1 MSVGRLTVA
10 AILKAMHLMAK
21 NVDIETIVTITF
33 WCLFTCVCVW
43 LAIPSTI
50 LTLSATQTYMP
61 KKKKKPSEFDASSNR
76 AV

>member
-33 WCLFTCVCVW
+33 
-43 LAIPSTI
+43 
-50 LTLSATQTYMP
+50 
-61 KKKKKPSEFDASSNR
+61 
-76 AV
+76 